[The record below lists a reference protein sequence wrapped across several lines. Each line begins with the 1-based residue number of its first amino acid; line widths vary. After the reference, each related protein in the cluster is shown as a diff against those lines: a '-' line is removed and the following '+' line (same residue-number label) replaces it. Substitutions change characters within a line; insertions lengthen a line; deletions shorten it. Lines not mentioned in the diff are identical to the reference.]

1 MPFLFNCQI
10 FDIFYFCINFNKIKK
25 KYIFFIIYYY
35 VLTNLSIMLKFI
47 YKIVYKLKCNLIF
60 IFIINFLIQ
69 INK

>member
-10 FDIFYFCINFNKIKK
+10 FDIFYFCINFNTIKK

-69 INK
+69 INI